1 MRFYLGKVVLPRL
14 LRGHRMADLTIATI
28 LLLGLFII
36 LMIIRVP
43 ITFSLIFSSI
53 ATALYLKIPLMAV
66 VQQMVQ
72 GVRSFSLLAI
82 PFFIIAGEMMGQGGI
97 SRRLIQFSNLLVGRI
112 RGGLAQVNCL
122 ASMFFGGISGSAVAD
137 VSSIGTILIPMMKEK
152 GYDDDFSVGITVT
165 SACQGVII
173 PPSHNMIIYS
183 LAAGGVSVGR
193 LFLGGFIPGVLLGLG
208 LMIVSYIF
216 AIKRNYPKER
226 KYTLKEALQI
236 SKDAILGLLTAIII
250 IGGVISGIF
259 TATESAAIAV
269 VYAFIITFF
278 VYREI
283 PLKVFPRILYNSL
296 KTLAMVMALIA
307 AASAFGW
314 LMAYLRIPAKATE
327 ALLSI
332 THNKVLLL
340 LLINVLLLLL
350 GMIMDMAPLIL
361 ITTPILYPVV
371 VTSLGISP
379 VHFGIMLILNLA
391 IGLTTPPVGS
401 ALFVGCAIGKIR
413 IEQVAKT
420 MLPMWLVMFTVL
432 MLITFVPEITMWIPD
447 MIMPQK

>member
-1 MRFYLGKVVLPRL
+1 MI
-14 LRGHRMADLTIATI
+14 DQNIATI
-28 LLLGLFII
+28 LLLGTFIVLLFLEI
-36 LMIIRVP
+36 P
-43 ITFSLIFSSI
+43 ITFTLILSSI
-53 ATALYLKIPLMAV
+53 VTALYLKIPLMAV

-72 GVRSFSLLAI
+72 GVKSFSLLAI

-97 SRRLIQFSNLLVGRI
+97 SRRLILFSNLIVGRI

-193 LFLGGFIPGVLLGLG
+193 LFLGGFIPGIMLGVA
-208 LMIVSYIF
+208 LMIISYIF

-226 KYTLKEALQI
+226 RFTLKEALVI
-236 SKDAILGLLTAIII
+236 TKDALLGLLTAVIIM
-250 IGGVISGIF
+250 GGVVSGVF
-259 TATESAAIAV
+259 TATESAAVAAI
-269 VYAFIITFF
+269 YAFIITFF

-283 PLKVFPRILYNSL
+283 PLRAFKGILYSSL

-307 AASAFGW
+307 AASSFGW
-314 LMAYLRIPAKATE
+314 LMAYLRIPALATQ

-332 THNKVLLL
+332 SHNKIILL
-340 LLINVLLLLL
+340 LLINLLLLLL

-361 ITTPILYPVV
+361 ITTPILYPVAV
-371 VTSLGISP
+371 GALGMSP
-379 VHFGIMLILNLA
+379 IHFGIMLILNLA

-401 ALFVGCAIGKIR
+401 ALFVGCAIGRIR
-413 IEQVAKT
+413 MEKVIKT
-420 MLPMWLVMFTVL
+420 MLPMWLAMVAVL
-432 MLITFVPEITMWIPD
+432 MLITFVPEITMVIPNLL
-447 MIMPQK
+447 MPQK

>member
-1 MRFYLGKVVLPRL
+1 
-14 LRGHRMADLTIATI
+14 MADQGFAI
-28 LLLGLFII
+28 LLLLGSFVVMLLLQI
-36 LMIIRVP
+36 P
-43 ITFSLIFSSI
+43 ITFALAVASVV
-53 ATALYLKIPLMAV
+53 TAVYLDLPLMAI

-97 SRRLIQFSNLLVGRI
+97 SRRLILFSNLLVGRV

-193 LFLGGFIPGVLLGLG
+193 LFLGGFIPGIMLGVG

-226 KYTLKEALQI
+226 KYSLKEALII
-236 SKDAILGLLTAIII
+236 SKDAILGLFTAVIIM
-250 IGGVISGIF
+250 GGVITGIF

-269 VYAFIITFF
+269 VYAFFITFF

-283 PLKVFPRILYNSL
+283 PLKAMKGILYNAL

-307 AASAFGW
+307 AASSFGW
-314 LMAYLRIPAKATE
+314 LMAYLRIPALATE
-327 ALLSI
+327 ALLTIS
-332 THNKVLLL
+332 HNKVVLL
-340 LLINVLLLLL
+340 LLINLLLLVL
-350 GMIMDMAPLIL
+350 GTIMDMAPLIL

-371 VTSLGISP
+371 VGALGLSP

-401 ALFVGCAIGKIR
+401 ALFVGCAIGHIR
-413 IEQVAKT
+413 IEQVVKA
-420 MLPMWLVMFTVL
+420 MLPMWLVMVAVL
-432 MLITFVPEITMWIPD
+432 MLITFVPEITMFVPNLL
-447 MIMPQK
+447 MPQL

>member
-1 MRFYLGKVVLPRL
+1 
-14 LRGHRMADLTIATI
+14 MADQSFAIVLLLGSFGI
-28 LLLGLFII
+28 LLLLQ
-36 LMIIRVP
+36 VP
-43 ITFSLIFSSI
+43 ITFTLAVSAI
-53 ATALYLKIPLMAV
+53 ATAVYLGLPLMVV

-97 SRRLIQFSNLLVGRI
+97 SRRLILFSNLLVGRI

-193 LFLGGFIPGVLLGLG
+193 LFLGGFIPGVLLGGG

-216 AIKRNYPKER
+216 AIKRGYPKEKR
-226 KYTLKEALQI
+226 YTLKEALLI
-236 SKDAILGLLTAIII
+236 SKDAILGLMTAVIIM
-250 IGGVISGIF
+250 GGVISGVF
-259 TATESAAIAV
+259 TATESAAVAV

-283 PLKVFPRILYNSL
+283 PLARFKTILYGAL

-307 AASAFGW
+307 AASAFGY
-314 LMAYLRIPAKATE
+314 LMAYLKIPALATE

-332 THNKVLLL
+332 THNRTLLLILVNLLL
-340 LLINVLLLLL
+340 LVL

-361 ITTPILYPVV
+361 ITTPILHPVFV
-371 VTSLGISP
+371 GALGMSP
-379 VHFGIMLILNLA
+379 VHFGVMLILNLA

-401 ALFVGCAIGKIR
+401 ALFVGCAVGKIR
-413 IEQVAKT
+413 IEQVVKT
-420 MLPMWLVMFTVL
+420 MLPMWAVMVAVL
-432 MLITFVPEITMWIPD
+432 MLITFIPEITMFVPNLV
-447 MIMPQK
+447 MPQQ

>member
-1 MRFYLGKVVLPRL
+1 MPDFTLAVIFLIGSFLF
-14 LRGHRMADLTIATI
+14 
-28 LLLGLFII
+28 LLLL
-36 LMIIRVP
+36 RVP
-43 ITFSLIFSSI
+43 ISFALAFSSM
-53 ATALYLKIPLMAV
+53 ATAALLKIPLMAV

-72 GVRSFSLLAI
+72 GIRSFSLLAI

-97 SRRLIQFSNLLVGRI
+97 SRRLILFSNLLVGRI

-193 LFLGGFIPGVLLGLG
+193 LFLGGFIPGVMLGVG

-216 AIKRNYPKER
+216 AIKRGYPKEK
-226 KYTLKEALQI
+226 KYTFKEALQI
-236 SKDAILGLLTAIII
+236 SKDAILGLFTAVIIM
-250 IGGVISGIF
+250 GGVISGVF
-259 TATESAAIAV
+259 TATESAAVAV

-283 PLKVFPRILYNSL
+283 PLARFKSILYGAL

-307 AASAFGW
+307 AASAFGY
-314 LMAYLRIPAKATE
+314 LMAYLKIPALATE
-327 ALLSI
+327 LLLSI
-332 THNKVLLL
+332 THNKALLLILVNLLL
-340 LLINVLLLLL
+340 LVL

-361 ITTPILYPVV
+361 ITTPILYPVFV
-371 VTSLGISP
+371 GALGMSP
-379 VHFGIMLILNLA
+379 IHFGIMLILNLA

-401 ALFVGCAIGKIR
+401 ALFVGCAVGKIR
-413 IEQVAKT
+413 IEQVVKA
-420 MLPMWLVMFTVL
+420 MLPMWAVMVAVL
-432 MLITFVPEITMWIPD
+432 MLITFVPEITMFVPNLV
-447 MIMPQK
+447 MPQQ

>member
-1 MRFYLGKVVLPRL
+1 MP
-14 LRGHRMADLTIATI
+14 DLNIATI
-28 LLLGLFII
+28 MLIVSFLALLLLQ
-36 LMIIRVP
+36 VP
-43 ITFSLIFSSI
+43 ITFSLAFASI
-53 ATALYLKIPLMAV
+53 ATAMYLKIPLMAIL
-66 VQQMVQ
+66 QQMVQ
-72 GVRSFSLLAI
+72 GVHSFSLLAI

-97 SRRLIQFSNLLVGRI
+97 SRRLILFSNLLVGRI
-112 RGGLAQVNCL
+112 RGGLAQVNCM

-193 LFLGGFIPGVLLGLG
+193 MFLGGFMPGIMLGVG
-208 LMIVSYIF
+208 LMTVSYIF
-216 AIKRNYPKER
+216 AIKRGYPKER
-226 KYTLKEALQI
+226 KYSLKEALVI
-236 SKDAILGLLTAIII
+236 SKDAILGLLTAVIIM
-250 IGGVISGIF
+250 GGVISGVF
-259 TATESAAIAV
+259 TATESAAVAV
-269 VYAFIITFF
+269 VYAFFITFF

-283 PLKVFPRILYNSL
+283 PLRALKGILYSAL

-314 LMAYLRIPAKATE
+314 LMAYLRIPALATRG
-327 ALLSI
+327 LLSI
-332 THNKVLLL
+332 THNRTALL
-340 LLINVLLLLL
+340 LLINLLLLL
-350 GMIMDMAPLIL
+350 LDMIMDMAPLIL

-371 VTSLGISP
+371 VGALGLSP

-413 IEQVAKT
+413 IEQVVKA
-420 MLPMWLVMFTVL
+420 MLPMWLVMVAVL
-432 MLITFVPEITMWIPD
+432 MLITFVPEITMFIPD
-447 MIMPQK
+447 LLMPQL